1 MRFDAR
7 RANRN
12 LSNSNEIIEP
22 RYGVITLFGYGT
34 SVRVDRGHLVVEDG
48 IGAVRRSARFPRVG
62 HGLRRVVTIGTDGM
76 VSLAALRWL
85 ADQDACF
92 VMLDRVGKVVAT
104 TGPVSP
110 SDARLRRAQ
119 SLAHQSG
126 IALSIA
132 RELIS
137 KKLVNQQRILL
148 KYFANSSAAFA
159 IVAARNLLAAAATP
173 DDLRVPESRGALA
186 YWSAWRELP
195 IAFPNSD
202 LRRVPSHWQIFGS
215 RMSPLTKSPR
225 LAVNPANAMLNYLYA
240 VLESE
245 SLLALSALGLDP
257 GLGVLHA
264 DTRNR
269 NSLAHDLMEPV
280 RPQVDALLLDWL
292 KKSPLR
298 REWFL
303 EECDGNCRLINSLA
317 TRLSETA
324 ITWRRALAPFA
335 EGIAQALLPAISS
348 NGRNFGPATRLTQS
362 RKREAKGIQI
372 QVTQRQVFS
381 LPASCKMCGV
391 PIKTNRKYC
400 HKCAPEASRN
410 NIRKAAVLGRLN
422 THKPQAQARR
432 AETQR
437 RQNAALKAW
446 NPATMPAWLDN
457 EAYCE
462 KIQPQLSKVTI
473 PVLMSAL
480 SVSEPYALRIRSGAC
495 RPHPRHW
502 MPLARICGLLS
513 EAFDERK

>member
-1 MRFDAR
+1 MRFDAH
-7 RANRN
+7 RADGKSGD
-12 LSNSNEIIEP
+12 LNETIEP
-22 RYGVITLFGYGT
+22 RHGVITLFGYGI
-34 SVRVDRGHLVVEDG
+34 SVRVDRGHLLVEDG

-62 HGLRRVVTIGTDGM
+62 HGLRRVVTIGTDGV

-137 KKLVNQQRILL
+137 KKLVNQQRTVL
-148 KYFANSSAAFA
+148 KYFANSSAALA

-173 DDLRVPESRGALA
+173 DELRIPESRGALA
-186 YWSAWRELP
+186 YWAAWRELP
-195 IAFPNSD
+195 VTFPNSD
-202 LRRVPSHWQIFGS
+202 LRRVPNHWQIFGS
-215 RMSPLTKSPR
+215 RMSPLTQSPR

-257 GLGVLHA
+257 GLGVMHA
-264 DTRNR
+264 DARNR

-280 RPQVDALLLDWL
+280 RPQVDAFLLDWL
-292 KKSPLR
+292 KQSPLR

-303 EECDGNCRLINSLA
+303 EERNGNCRLMSSLA

-335 EGIAQALLPAISS
+335 EGIARALQPGASS
-348 NGRNFGPATRLTQS
+348 RVRNFGPATRLTQS

-372 QVTQRQVFS
+372 QVIRRRVVS
-381 LPASCKMCGV
+381 PPASCKMCGV
-391 PIKTNRKYC
+391 PIKTGQKYC
-400 HKCAPEASRN
+400 RNCAIQASRD
-410 NIRKAAVLGRLN
+410 NIRRAGALGRLN
-422 THKPQAQARR
+422 THNPQAQARR

-437 RQNAALKAW
+437 RHNAAIKAW
-446 NPATMPAWLDN
+446 NPADKPSWLD
-457 EAYCE
+457 E
-462 KIQPQLSKVTI
+462 KVYRERIQPLLSKVRVPT
-473 PVLMSAL
+473 LMSAL
-480 SVSEPYALRIRSGAC
+480 SISEPYALRIRSGKC
-495 RPHPRHW
+495 IPHPRHW
-502 MPLARICGLLS
+502 TPLGRICGVS
-513 EAFDERK
+513 D